1 MNNSESRAR
10 ELNIS
15 CQNTLID
22 HLGIEFTE
30 VNNGLL
36 KARMPIDQRTIQPLK
51 HLHGGAIM
59 ALAET
64 IGSAGS
70 FMLVDANKQ
79 HVVGLEINGNHVG
92 TTASSYVTATAK
104 ILHKGKTI
112 HVWDIRVADEH
123 DKPVAI
129 CRMTNMI
136 IESKVEKI
144 EK

>member
-1 MNNSESRAR
+1 MDHSELKAR
-10 ELNIS
+10 ELNAS

-30 VNNGLL
+30 VRNGSL
-36 KARMPIDQRTIQPLK
+36 KARMPIDHRTIQPFK
-51 HLHGGAIM
+51 QLHGGAVM

-70 FMLVDANKQ
+70 YMLVDPEKQ
-79 HVVGLEINGNHVG
+79 YVVGLEINGNHIG
-92 TTASSYVTATAK
+92 NTKSSYVTATAN

-112 HVWDIRVADEH
+112 HVWDIRVNDEF
-123 DKPVAI
+123 DKPVSV

-136 IESKVEKI
+136 IEIKEEKI
-144 EK
+144 EE